1 MVVGDWTKVAE
12 RERCFE
18 LRTLQAGH
26 FSLLKPGQLH
36 ALMNATDVDILL
48 MMFGGYD

>member
-1 MVVGDWTKVAE
+1 MVMGDWTNSPA

-26 FSLLKPGQLH
+26 FSLIKPGRLH